1 MFSGLAGWHHIL
13 ILLVVYGIA
22 AAAAF
27 GVVYAAVRL
36 AVLHAL
42 KAHTRWVDQGKA

>member
-1 MFSGLAGWHHIL
+1 MFSGLAGWHLL
-13 ILLVVYGIA
+13 ILVLGYGVL

-36 AVLHAL
+36 SVLHGL
-42 KAHTRWVDQGKA
+42 NSHTRWVDQGKA